1 MKGYATL
8 RFSRETAR
16 VQETA
21 AKTAAS
27 NPIITYV
34 FVKVLQKKRGSKL
47 TRVGLEPTWS
57 MPCFTRSC
65 PTTVRATV
73 NIIKSH
79 PAGETFVMIYY
90 LLFIMRIMPD
100 VGQPS

>member
-1 MKGYATL
+1 
-8 RFSRETAR
+8 
-16 VQETA
+16 
-21 AKTAAS
+21 
-27 NPIITYV
+27 
-34 FVKVLQKKRGSKL
+34 
-47 TRVGLEPTWS
+47 

-90 LLFIMRIMPD
+90 LLFIMRITPD